1 MAASSCCGSGQAAGP
16 QHSVPP
22 PPALPEPAPGM
33 GPAAGQALPPAA
45 PVGHGGHP
53 PHEGQ
58 DFAPS
63 TQRQEPGPTPTATA
77 AYQVPLSS
85 VPRVAGQHR
94 CRRVGGRGG
103 LPLSEPFLYGVS
115 TMTFPSGV
123 FCVQEVGKDQTRVAP
138 SGSRGK
144 TAALPPPKGSPRQ
157 LWGTTDRDTLALLA
171 PGALP
176 TKGPGDAEVSCG
188 DEQGGDSVGRSAA
201 TSSDGDKRHLQP
213 AARPA
218 GHTAPGALHQPG
230 GSSPRHRDS
239 LSDVETQTGV
249 WRTRVS
255 EPGDTWQR
263 VPGTALLPVAREE
276 AELGRGWR
284 AKVTRESCGTQAQ
297 LRCLAWSRA
306 LSPAHPQAG
315 ANGGGG
321 DLPQRGQWRVGPAGA
336 RACLVGTT
344 GGHEQPSPWGGHSH
358 AQPSRQVPLAEAGQ
372 PEGASI
378 SDYVYPTVTSVQPE
392 ASTVPSYPAP
402 SYDPAHALYTG
413 PNYPGYDVLVYPAA
427 RLHCPPPPPP
437 PEPPQQPPPRQPSS
451 PVDGSGSSPGPD
463 SKLPS
468 PNKPPKAQQGPRQP
482 QLHYCDICKIS
493 CAGPQTYR
501 QHLEGQKHK
510 KKEAAQKTGA
520 GPDGSPLGG
529 QGPLRCGLCAVS
541 CTGADAYAAH
551 IRGAR
556 HQKVLKLHTRLGKPI
571 PSVQPAPE
579 TPGSP
584 AAERTPEPEAPAG
597 RSAHAQGCPET
608 PRGPAASKALRKGP
622 PEPQAA
628 GSRPPG
634 GKAARPKSEG
644 PRGASSQGGAGEA
657 SGGCCDAQPVGPG
670 YVEEVCN
677 DEGKVIRFHCRLCEC
692 SFNDANARD
701 MHVRGRRHRLQY
713 KKKVD
718 PDLPVAAAPSSR
730 VRKLVGDQ
738 ARRQRQLARERLQ
751 ELRRWQAESRCHP
764 RRTGAVPTARP
775 LRSRATL
782 PSTDLVVLTCRL
794 LVAGGGGGPGLFPRA
809 VEELPSLDEPQQV
822 SPAWSPAPPTSE
834 PGTPAIPLLPRRRPE
849 SSEDRHV
856 LSKHAAIYPTEPELL
871 AVQKAVAH
879 AERALKLASDALARE
894 DHRRRQE
901 EGGGHSGVTPS
912 ARVLKGVVRI
922 GLLAKGLLLRGD
934 RDVHLALLCSEKP
947 TLGLLR
953 RIAEQL
959 PRQLPMVTEDRYE
972 VSSDPEAN
980 IVISSCQEPRMRVT
994 VSLTSSLMRKEPSTD
1009 QGVEEPR
1016 PDPEDVLSPAKC
1028 LESLA
1033 ALRHARWFQARAS
1046 GLQLCVLVL
1055 RVLRD
1060 LCRRVPAWGA
1070 LPAWATQLLV
1080 EKALSSATQPLGP
1093 GDAVRRVLEC
1103 VAMGTLLE
1111 DGPGLQDPC
1120 EKGQKDALEP
1130 MTLQE
1135 REDVTAS
1142 AQVGGPTRHLRPKRP
1157 RLPFPPSC

>member
-1 MAASSCCGSGQAAGP
+1 MVFL
-16 QHSVPP
+16 VPKIVQP

-77 AYQVPLSS
+77 AYQ
-85 VPRVAGQHR
+85 
-94 CRRVGGRGG
+94 
-103 LPLSEPFLYGVS
+103 
-115 TMTFPSGV
+115 
-123 FCVQEVGKDQTRVAP
+123 
-138 SGSRGK
+138 
-144 TAALPPPKGSPRQ
+144 
-157 LWGTTDRDTLALLA
+157 
-171 PGALP
+171 
-176 TKGPGDAEVSCG
+176 
-188 DEQGGDSVGRSAA
+188 GGDSVGRSAA

-230 GSSPRHRDS
+230 
-239 LSDVETQTGV
+239 
-249 WRTRVS
+249 
-255 EPGDTWQR
+255 
-263 VPGTALLPVAREE
+263 
-276 AELGRGWR
+276 
-284 AKVTRESCGTQAQ
+284 
-297 LRCLAWSRA
+297 
-306 LSPAHPQAG
+306 
-315 ANGGGG
+315 
-321 DLPQRGQWRVGPAGA
+321 
-336 RACLVGTT
+336 TT

-358 AQPSRQVPLAEAGQ
+358 AQPPRQVPLAEAGQ

-378 SDYVYPTVTSVQPE
+378 SDYVYPMVTSVQPE

-413 PNYPGYDVLVYPAA
+413 PNYPSYNVLVYPAA
-427 RLHCPPPPPP
+427 RPHCPPPPPP
-437 PEPPQQPPPRQPSS
+437 PEPPGQPPPRQPSS

-597 RSAHAQGCPET
+597 RSAHAQGRPET
-608 PRGPAASKALRKGP
+608 PRGPAASKALRKGTCLCHLHCVRGHVPAPASALWP
-622 PEPQAA
+622 PREGVGEGGDSLTVNRPGCASQFRRSQETKAGWLRLSTLALPSLPGACGGPACAPEGGPPSRRQRAA
-628 GSRPPG
+628 DPWEESGQTQIGARG
-634 GKAARPKSEG
+634 GPAK
-644 PRGASSQGGAGEA
+644 GAGKLPEA
-657 SGGCCDAQPVGPG
+657 AVTRAGGPG

-751 ELRRWQAESRCHP
+751 ELRRWQAESR
-764 RRTGAVPTARP
+764 
-775 LRSRATL
+775 RAT
-782 PSTDLVVLTCRL
+782 
-794 LVAGGGGGPGLFPRA
+794 
-809 VEELPSLDEPQQV
+809 EELPSPDEPQQA

-834 PGTPAIPLLPRRRPE
+834 PGTPATPLPPRRRPE

-1016 PDPEDVLSPAKC
+1016 PDPADVLSPAKC

-1142 AQVGGPTRHLRPKRP
+1142 AQHALGLLAFRQIHTLLGMRPLRASRSRKR
-1157 RLPFPPSC
+1157 RLEPEEGAEGAGAGKQGRRDAEGLA

>member
-1 MAASSCCGSGQAAGP
+1 PHPQPASRTAPHPPHCSLPPP
-16 QHSVPP
+16 QPLP

-77 AYQVPLSS
+77 AYQ
-85 VPRVAGQHR
+85 
-94 CRRVGGRGG
+94 
-103 LPLSEPFLYGVS
+103 
-115 TMTFPSGV
+115 
-123 FCVQEVGKDQTRVAP
+123 
-138 SGSRGK
+138 
-144 TAALPPPKGSPRQ
+144 
-157 LWGTTDRDTLALLA
+157 
-171 PGALP
+171 
-176 TKGPGDAEVSCG
+176 
-188 DEQGGDSVGRSAA
+188 GGDSVGRSAA

-218 GHTAPGALHQPG
+218 GHTAPG
-230 GSSPRHRDS
+230 
-239 LSDVETQTGV
+239 
-249 WRTRVS
+249 
-255 EPGDTWQR
+255 
-263 VPGTALLPVAREE
+263 
-276 AELGRGWR
+276 
-284 AKVTRESCGTQAQ
+284 
-297 LRCLAWSRA
+297 
-306 LSPAHPQAG
+306 
-315 ANGGGG
+315 
-321 DLPQRGQWRVGPAGA
+321 
-336 RACLVGTT
+336 TT

-358 AQPSRQVPLAEAGQ
+358 AQPPRQVPLAEAGQ

-378 SDYVYPTVTSVQPE
+378 SDYVYPMVTSVQPE

-402 SYDPAHALYTG
+402 SYDPAHALY
-413 PNYPGYDVLVYPAA
+413 NVLVYPAA
-427 RLHCPPPPPP
+427 RPHCPPPPPP
-437 PEPPQQPPPRQPSS
+437 PEPPGQPPPRQPSS

-597 RSAHAQGCPET
+597 RSAHAQGRPET

-751 ELRRWQAESRCHP
+751 ELRRWQAESR
-764 RRTGAVPTARP
+764 
-775 LRSRATL
+775 RAT
-782 PSTDLVVLTCRL
+782 
-794 LVAGGGGGPGLFPRA
+794 
-809 VEELPSLDEPQQV
+809 EELPSPDEPQQA
-822 SPAWSPAPPTSE
+822 SPAWSPAAPDTRPS
-834 PGTPAIPLLPRRRPE
+834 PQPRRRPE

-1016 PDPEDVLSPAKC
+1016 PDPADVLSPAKC

-1142 AQVGGPTRHLRPKRP
+1142 AQHALRLLAFRQIHTLLGMRPLRASRSRKR
-1157 RLPFPPSC
+1157 RLEPEEGAEGAGAGKQGRRDAEGLA

>member
-1 MAASSCCGSGQAAGP
+1 MVFL
-16 QHSVPP
+16 VPKIVQP

-77 AYQVPLSS
+77 AYQ
-85 VPRVAGQHR
+85 
-94 CRRVGGRGG
+94 
-103 LPLSEPFLYGVS
+103 
-115 TMTFPSGV
+115 
-123 FCVQEVGKDQTRVAP
+123 
-138 SGSRGK
+138 
-144 TAALPPPKGSPRQ
+144 
-157 LWGTTDRDTLALLA
+157 
-171 PGALP
+171 
-176 TKGPGDAEVSCG
+176 
-188 DEQGGDSVGRSAA
+188 GGDSVGRSAA

-230 GSSPRHRDS
+230 
-239 LSDVETQTGV
+239 
-249 WRTRVS
+249 
-255 EPGDTWQR
+255 
-263 VPGTALLPVAREE
+263 
-276 AELGRGWR
+276 
-284 AKVTRESCGTQAQ
+284 
-297 LRCLAWSRA
+297 
-306 LSPAHPQAG
+306 
-315 ANGGGG
+315 
-321 DLPQRGQWRVGPAGA
+321 
-336 RACLVGTT
+336 TT

-358 AQPSRQVPLAEAGQ
+358 AQPPRQVPLAEAGQ

-378 SDYVYPTVTSVQPE
+378 SDYVYPMVTSVQPE

-413 PNYPGYDVLVYPAA
+413 PNYPSYNVLVYPAA
-427 RLHCPPPPPP
+427 RPHCPPPPPP
-437 PEPPQQPPPRQPSS
+437 PEPPGQPPPRQPSS

-597 RSAHAQGCPET
+597 RSAHAQGRPET

-751 ELRRWQAESRCHP
+751 ELRRWQAESR
-764 RRTGAVPTARP
+764 
-775 LRSRATL
+775 RAT
-782 PSTDLVVLTCRL
+782 
-794 LVAGGGGGPGLFPRA
+794 
-809 VEELPSLDEPQQV
+809 EELPSPDEPQQA

-834 PGTPAIPLLPRRRPE
+834 PGTPATPLPPRRRPE

-1009 QGVEEPR
+1009 QEGVEEPR
-1016 PDPEDVLSPAKC
+1016 PDPADVLSPAKC

-1142 AQVGGPTRHLRPKRP
+1142 AQHALRLLAFRQIHTLLGMRPLRASRSRKR
-1157 RLPFPPSC
+1157 RLEPEEGAEGAGAGKQGRRDAEGLA